1 MSGVVLDTCGW
12 LAYFAAEPHADKFAR
27 YIEGE
32 ERIIVPAIVE

>member
-1 MSGVVLDTCGW
+1 VSGVVLDTCGW